1 MGHSLG
7 AQLMGK
13 AGRTMEGEHVGL
25 PGRITGLDPAGPRFW
40 DGPIQTADPDL
51 VPERLRQGSA
61 TFVDIIHTNGAYKPA
76 AARVSPHL
84 GAIYQL
90 GDRCETTLPCSYPTS
105 KALRLH

>member
-1 MGHSLG
+1 
-7 AQLMGK
+7 MGK

-51 VPERLRQGSA
+51 VPERLRPGSA

-76 AARVSPHL
+76 AARVPPAL

-90 GDRCETTLPCSYPTS
+90 GDRCDHSALLCLSTLQ
-105 KALRLH
+105 LH